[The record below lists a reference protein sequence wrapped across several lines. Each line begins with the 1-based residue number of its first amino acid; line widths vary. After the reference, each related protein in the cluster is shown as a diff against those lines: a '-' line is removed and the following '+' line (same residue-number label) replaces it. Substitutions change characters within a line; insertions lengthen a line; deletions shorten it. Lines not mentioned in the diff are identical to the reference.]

1 MTLEELRAK
10 TAGAFKNPA
19 EREFWMSE
27 VDRLLEH
34 DPNFFSNLSEN
45 EKAKILGMSAVK
57 TIDWSA
63 LRKDFPI
70 LDQKVH
76 GKPLVYFDNAA
87 TSQKPRAVID
97 ALVHYY
103 EHDNANVH
111 RGIHELSNR
120 ATNAF
125 EAARARA
132 AKFINAKS
140 ADEIVF
146 VRGTTEGINL
156 VVSSWGTKNLKPGDV
171 ILLTEM
177 EHHSNLVPWQLLAQK
192 TGAKISYLPVT
203 GNEGLLDLSKL
214 DSLLTKQV
222 KIFSM
227 VHISNSLGTLNPVA
241 ELCARARQLGIVTLV
256 DGAQSAWHLPVDV
269 QQIGCDFFAFS
280 GHKICGPTGIG
291 VLWGRQEILD
301 AMPPYQ
307 GGGEMILSVG
317 YDKTEFKHAPHRFEA
332 GTPDISGPIG
342 LHAAMDYLDA
352 IGRENIWRHDQ
363 ELANYAY
370 EKLSALRDIR
380 LFGPKLNSANRAGL
394 VSFLLKDV
402 HAHDVVTLADH
413 AGVALRGGHHC
424 TQPLMHK
431 LGVEST
437 ARASFYFYNTK
448 AEVDRFVE
456 VVKEIQKFFGQ

>member
-1 MTLEELRAK
+1 M
-10 TAGAFKNPA
+10 GN
-19 EREFWMSE
+19 
-27 VDRLLEH
+27 
-34 DPNFFSNLSEN
+34 
-45 EKAKILGMSAVK
+45 AKI
-57 TIDWSA
+57 DWTA

-70 LDQKVH
+70 LDQQVH
-76 GKPLVYFDNAA
+76 GEPLIYFDNAA

-120 ATNAF
+120 ATAGY
-125 EAARARA
+125 EAARTRA
-132 AKFINAKS
+132 AKFINARN
-140 ADEIVF
+140 ADEIIF
-146 VRGTTEGINL
+146 TRGTTESINL
-156 VVSSWGTKNLKPGDV
+156 VASSWGAKNLKSGDV

-177 EHHSNLVPWQLLAQK
+177 EHHSNLVPWQLLAQR
-192 TGAKISYLPVT
+192 TGAKLAYVPVT
-203 GNEGLLDLSKL
+203 GDEGLLDLSKL

-222 KIFSM
+222 KLFSM
-227 VHISNSLGTLNPVA
+227 VHISNSMGTVNPVA
-241 ELCARARQLGIVTLV
+241 DLCARARKLGITTLV
-256 DGAQSAWHLPVDV
+256 DAAQSAGHMPVDV
-269 QQIGCDFFAFS
+269 QAIGCDFLAFS

-291 VLWGRQEILD
+291 VLWGRQELLD

-307 GGGEMILSVG
+307 GGGEMILSVE
-317 YDKTEFKHAPHRFEA
+317 YQKTEFKKAPHRFEA

-352 IGRENIWRHDQ
+352 IGRENIWKHDQ
-363 ELANYAY
+363 ELATYAY
-370 EKLSALRDIR
+370 KKLAALKNIR
-380 LFGPKLNSANRAGL
+380 LFGPKTGRAGL

-402 HAHDVVTLADH
+402 HAHDVVTLADQ

-424 TQPLMHK
+424 TQPLMHR

-448 AEVDRFVE
+448 SEVDRFVE
-456 VVKEIQKFFGQ
+456 VVKEIQKFFGD